1 MNRFPLEPLGFLKWI
16 VLSLVVVLTL
26 QTFNIQVLNR
36 EVYQKKTMSLV
47 TRSKNIYAERG
58 QIMDRNGVVLADN
71 FRDTANKALDYSRVF
86 LQGKLASQVIGK
98 LDFNGHGVM
107 GVERVFDERLSG
119 NEGFRVSVQDAHR
132 REVYSRSENLA
143 EAVPGKNL
151 VLTIDKN
158 MQELVE
164 KGLKDGVMKYS
175 ATSASAVVVDPYTG
189 EILAMASYPT
199 FDPNSKT
206 QGIGRV
212 AKNEIVSMSYE
223 PGSTFKVVTAAAA
236 LENNVVDPEKVFA
249 NEGKSW
255 SWNPRS
261 APIRDSHV
269 YGDMN
274 MTQAMVQ
281 SSNIVFAK
289 IANEVGADKLYRMA
303 RNFGL
308 GMKTSENFY
317 GEESGK
323 LYQPYELTRD
333 DRTLKTMGY
342 GHALLVTPMQ
352 MVMVYSTIA
361 NGGKL
366 MEPMIVKE
374 WRDANGEVV
383 EKNEPVEVRRV
394 ISEVTAAKIRGMLSH
409 VVNDSDGTAKQVRSK
424 KIPDVIIGGK
434 TGTAEKFNQKTGEYD
449 SKLQVASFIGMVPV
463 ENARYVCLVLVD
475 DPNSDKSYGH
485 AGGVTAGPIFRN
497 IVESIYYHPE
507 ISPLTHKLAR
517 VPAKNGC
524 NVDFMGMTVAA
535 AKKMA
540 AEHGC
545 PVEFKGEGGR
555 VVSQRSD
562 VLDSFGVVLNL
573 GETSASK
580 MPNLVGLSLKEAL
593 EVMGNIRMNVEF
605 EGKGRVVSQ
614 SPKAETELT
623 KGATCKL
630 TLKEKG

>member
-164 KGLKDGVMKYS
+164 KGLKDGVTKYS

-383 EKNEPVEVRRV
+383 EKNEPVDSSLMNRIKEVGIYRA
-394 ISEVTAAKIRGMLSH
+394 I
-409 VVNDSDGTAKQVRSK
+409 
-424 KIPDVIIGGK
+424 
-434 TGTAEKFNQKTGEYD
+434 
-449 SKLQVASFIGMVPV
+449 
-463 ENARYVCLVLVD
+463 
-475 DPNSDKSYGH
+475 
-485 AGGVTAGPIFRN
+485 GVTKKNLSYKFFVEANILAVCTVFVGYLLSSIFLIMCTSSSSLMSQVFFYPVWYAIAILIILYAVCIICGILPI
-497 IVESIYYHPE
+497 
-507 ISPLTHKLAR
+507 
-517 VPAKNGC
+517 
-524 NVDFMGMTVAA
+524 
-535 AKKMA
+535 
-540 AEHGC
+540 
-545 PVEFKGEGGR
+545 
-555 VVSQRSD
+555 
-562 VLDSFGVVLNL
+562 
-573 GETSASK
+573 
-580 MPNLVGLSLKEAL
+580 LSLLRKTPSEILAKYD
-593 EVMGNIRMNVEF
+593 I
-605 EGKGRVVSQ
+605 
-614 SPKAETELT
+614 
-623 KGATCKL
+623 
-630 TLKEKG
+630 

>member
-1 MNRFPLEPLGFLKWI
+1 M
-16 VLSLVVVLTL
+16 
-26 QTFNIQVLNR
+26 
-36 EVYQKKTMSLV
+36 
-47 TRSKNIYAERG
+47 
-58 QIMDRNGVVLADN
+58 
-71 FRDTANKALDYSRVF
+71 
-86 LQGKLASQVIGK
+86 
-98 LDFNGHGVM
+98 
-107 GVERVFDERLSG
+107 
-119 NEGFRVSVQDAHR
+119 
-132 REVYSRSENLA
+132 
-143 EAVPGKNL
+143 
-151 VLTIDKN
+151 
-158 MQELVE
+158 
-164 KGLKDGVMKYS
+164 
-175 ATSASAVVVDPYTG
+175 
-189 EILAMASYPT
+189 
-199 FDPNSKT
+199 
-206 QGIGRV
+206 
-212 AKNEIVSMSYE
+212 
-223 PGSTFKVVTAAAA
+223 
-236 LENNVVDPEKVFA
+236 
-249 NEGKSW
+249 
-255 SWNPRS
+255 
-261 APIRDSHV
+261 
-269 YGDMN
+269 
-274 MTQAMVQ
+274 
-281 SSNIVFAK
+281 
-289 IANEVGADKLYRMA
+289 
-303 RNFGL
+303 
-308 GMKTSENFY
+308 
-317 GEESGK
+317 
-323 LYQPYELTRD
+323 
-333 DRTLKTMGY
+333 
-342 GHALLVTPMQ
+342 
-352 MVMVYSTIA
+352 
-361 NGGKL
+361 
-366 MEPMIVKE
+366 
-374 WRDANGEVV
+374 
-383 EKNEPVEVRRV
+383 
-394 ISEVTAAKIRGMLSH
+394 
-409 VVNDSDGTAKQVRSK
+409 VNDSDGTAKQVRSK

-475 DPNSDKSYGH
+475 DPNSDKAYGH

-580 MPNLVGLSLKEAL
+580 MPNLMGLSLKEAL

>member
-16 VLSLVVVLTL
+16 VLSLVVVLTM

-58 QIMDRNGVVLADN
+58 QIMDRNGIVLADN
-71 FRDTANKALDYSRVF
+71 FRDTANKALDYSRIF

-132 REVYSRSENLA
+132 REVYSRSENVA
-143 EAVPGKNL
+143 EAIPGKNL

-164 KGLKDGVMKYS
+164 KSLKDGVTEYN
-175 ATSASAVVVDPYTG
+175 AASASAVVVDPYTG

-223 PGSTFKVVTAAAA
+223 PGSTFKVITAAAA
-236 LENNVVDPEKVFA
+236 IENNVVDPERVFP

-261 APIRDSHV
+261 KPIRDTHV
-269 YGDMN
+269 YGDMD
-274 MTQAMVQ
+274 MSEAMVQ

-289 IANEVGADKLYRMA
+289 IANEVGADRLYRMA

-333 DRTLKTMGY
+333 DRTLKTMGF
-342 GHALLVTPMQ
+342 GHAVMVTPMQ

-394 ISEVTAAKIRGMLSH
+394 ISEVTAGKIRGMLNR
-409 VVNDSDGTAKQVRSK
+409 VVNDGTAKLVMSK
-424 KIPDVIIGGK
+424 KIPDVIFGGK

-449 SKLQVASFIGMVPV
+449 YNSQVASFIGMAPV

-475 DPNSDKSYGH
+475 DPNADKGHGH
-485 AGGVTAGPIFRN
+485 AGGVTAGPIFRK
-497 IVESIYYHPE
+497 IMEGIYYHPE
-507 ISPLTHKLAR
+507 LSPLTHKLAR
-517 VPAKNGC
+517 VPAKNNC
-524 NVDFMGMTVAA
+524 DVDFMGMTAGA

-540 AEHGC
+540 ADKGC
-545 PVEFKGEGGR
+545 PVSFNGEGHR
-555 VVSQRSD
+555 VISQRSD

-593 EVMGNIRMNVEF
+593 EVMGSIRMNVEF
-605 EGKGRVVSQ
+605 EGKGRVASQ
-614 SPKAETELT
+614 FPKAETEIS